1 MINTK
6 LTDEYARSIF
16 GNVLLNAPFEALLRA
31 AVLENGDDPEKAK
44 CSGRPVYADSDETMK
59 ECIFGGQPQF
69 VLSKAQDFKIESVKG
84 IVEKAKED
92 GWTTFDDA
100 PIYLDKYLS
109 QWTKTA
115 VFVHK
120 EKRLV
125 RVLTERTPSETWY
138 RALCS
143 VMFKLFPWYYPET
156 KETFNFFKSIAISKD
171 VSLEDFERI
180 VKAYVNGVAE
190 AHGFEDMRLHAMLD
204 GFADK
209 ARTTQIESLS
219 AELDAKTREIDR
231 YNAMLVELYEQYDRV
246 SLSLS
251 ALRALG
257 TNADDVW
264 YRFFN
269 QRKDH
274 INIIRIAN
282 RNTIEYE
289 VTGDLVNYDR
299 DELEKDIENPHSYFH
314 DHSDETIQYVCKA
327 ILLEGRGRIR
337 QSGCFRLSSLRLVEP
352 ISGCKFVADAMPNQH
367 IYVHGC
373 NGGNGTEYSRYA
385 QEGDWQMGI
394 DQSAYAVTNLNIGD
408 STVVGETL
416 RWLPNNDDVKCIW
429 VTDGSPL
436 GDDHL
441 PEDARLVSYR
451 EFKEIVKKK
460 YEEENA

>member
-16 GNVLLNAPFEALLRA
+16 GKVLLNAPFEALLRA
-31 AVLENGDDPEKAK
+31 AVLENGDDPEKAQ
-44 CSGRPVYADSDETMK
+44 CRDQNIYLDYADALYA
-59 ECIFGGQPQF
+59 CIFEVQDSF
-69 VLSKAQDFKIESVKG
+69 LLSRTQDFKIDDLKEV
-84 IVEKAKED
+84 IAKAKEN

-100 PIYLDKYLS
+100 PVYLDKYLS

-120 EKRLV
+120 EEHRV
-125 RVLTERTPSETWY
+125 SVLTERAPSEAWY
-138 RALCS
+138 RALSS

-156 KETFNFFKSIAISKD
+156 KETFSFFKSIAISKD
-171 VSLEDFERI
+171 TSYEDFERI
-180 VKAYVNGVAE
+180 VTKYVNGVAE
-190 AHGFEDMRLHAMLD
+190 AHGIEDMRLHAMLD

-219 AELDAKTREIDR
+219 SELNAKTREIDR
-231 YNAMLVELYEQYDRV
+231 YNALLVELYEQFDRV
-246 SLSLS
+246 NLSLS

-257 TNADDVW
+257 ANADDVW
-264 YRFFN
+264 YRFFE

-274 INIIRIAN
+274 INIIQITN
-282 RNTIEYE
+282 KNTIEYE

-314 DHSDETIQYVCKA
+314 NYPDETIQYVCKA

-337 QSGCFRLSSLRLVEP
+337 QSGCFKLSSLRLVEP
-352 ISGCKFVADAMPNQH
+352 ISGYQYVTDAMPNQH
-367 IYVHGC
+367 IYVHAC

-460 YEEENA
+460 YEEENT